1 MSFFFSCRPPLLSRP
16 SRIRKKKRGGGI
28 WLSSPLLPCL
38 PRFPFF
44 FCFAYL
50 ASCERV
56 RERASPAREER
67 MSGGKLESE
76 RGMLAKRHWRRSN
89 QHQGKKKQGKQ
100 RKKKKNGRHRI
111 RFAACLP
118 LFHSGSSSPLC
129 TMAEPFLRSL
139 QRARRLT
146 ECARKYCSSYHLKLL
161 ARKVA
166 VSCDG
171 RHFLFLSFA
180 AFPFLSRS
188 LGPALSPSLC
198 ELNALAVPFLSAL
211 SVPTR
216 EKERREGS
224 EKSFFS
230 FEMQSKERRGREEAR
245 KEK

>member
-89 QHQGKKKQGKQ
+89 QHQGKKNQGKQ
-100 RKKKKNGRHRI
+100 RKKKKMGGTAFVSPPACRSSTPVLALL
-111 RFAACLP
+111 FAP
-118 LFHSGSSSPLC
+118 WQS
-129 TMAEPFLRSL
+129 
-139 QRARRLT
+139 
-146 ECARKYCSSYHLKLL
+146 
-161 ARKVA
+161 
-166 VSCDG
+166 
-171 RHFLFLSFA
+171 HFY
-180 AFPFLSRS
+180 
-188 LGPALSPSLC
+188 ALS
-198 ELNALAVPFLSAL
+198 
-211 SVPTR
+211 
-216 EKERREGS
+216 KEREGS
-224 EKSFFS
+224 LNARESIAALTISNFSLVKSQFPATDDIFSFFLS
-230 FEMQSKERRGREEAR
+230 LLSLFSLVRWVLLFLPLSVSSMH
-245 KEK
+245 